1 MTTCT
6 AIPRAEHPR
15 PQWVRESWLN
25 LNGRWQFEMDTGDT
39 GLQRELHKKELAGGI
54 TVPFCP
60 EAPLSGVNYKDYMN
74 AVWYRREVEIPADW
88 SGQRVVLHFGA
99 ADFDTTCWVNDQEV
113 GRHRGGWVS
122 FSFDITGA
130 VTAGETATVA
140 IRCRDKTRG
149 NQPRGKQS
157 PMFDSYGC
165 FYTRTTGIWQTV
177 WLEATP
183 TLYMK
188 RPHIVPD
195 LANKRFRITI
205 PLSNNKPGTSLKAT
219 ASFDG
224 QQVAEAS
231 VAADLDRSP
240 MLDLDIPDSD
250 VHLWGPGEGNLYDL
264 TLELLDADGSVI
276 DKADSYAGLRSIA
289 IDGKVVKINGKSV
302 FQRLVL
308 DQGFYPEGVMTAPTD
323 ADLRGD
329 LELAMAAGFNG
340 ARFHEKVFEE
350 RSLYHADQL
359 GFLVWSE
366 YGDCGLEMTE
376 PPMMMTTEW
385 QDAINRDR
393 NHPCIVGW
401 AGLCETVLPMEDNPD
416 QLDDLMHSMVLS
428 IRNGDPTRLALDS
441 SGGCHR
447 VADIDVYDYHDYN
460 QDPANIVE
468 MLKKVSAG
476 NPPTDW
482 RGHDKETSIPS
493 RPDQPFFLSEF
504 GGTGWNPAEAE
515 GEQAWGYGDRP
526 KNVEEYYERF
536 KGLCDA
542 VMDNPDVF
550 GYVWTQIVDVEQ
562 EQNGIYFYDR
572 TPKFDVSVL
581 KKAQSRKAAIEK

>member
-1 MTTCT
+1 MS
-6 AIPRAEHPR
+6 IPRPEHPR
-15 PQWVRESWLN
+15 PQFIRDTWLN
-25 LNGRWQFEMDTGDT
+25 LNGRWQFEIDTGNS
-39 GLQRELHKKELAGGI
+39 GLKRGLKDRELTGEI

-60 EAPLSGVNYKDYMN
+60 ESKLSGVQEVDYLN

-88 SGQRVVLHFGA
+88 AGQRVFLHFGA
-99 ADFDTTCWVNDQEV
+99 ADFDTTCWVNDQEI

-122 FSFDITGA
+122 FSFDISTA
-130 VTAGETATVA
+130 VKVGESATIVV
-140 IRCRDKTRG
+140 RCRDKTRG

-157 PMFDSYGC
+157 PEYGSYGC
-165 FYTRTTGIWQTV
+165 HYTRTTGIWQTV
-177 WLEATP
+177 WMEAVPQTF
-183 TLYMK
+183 MK

-195 LANKRFRITI
+195 LANRTFRLSI
-205 PLSNNKPGTSLKAT
+205 PLSSNPAGGKIRAT

-224 QQVAEAS
+224 KEVASTE
-231 VAADLDRSP
+231 VAADLDLSP
-240 MLDLDIPDSD
+240 MLDLVIPESD
-250 VHLWGPGEGNLYDL
+250 LHLWAPGEGNLYDM
-264 TLELLDADGSVI
+264 TLELLAADGSVLDSVRTYSGMRSI
-276 DKADSYAGLRSIA
+276 TIADKA
-289 IDGKVVKINGKSV
+289 VKINGVSV

-308 DQGFYPEGVMTAPTD
+308 DQGFYPDGVMTAPSD
-323 ADLRGD
+323 AALRGD
-329 LELAMAAGFNG
+329 LELAMAVGFNG

-359 GFLVWSE
+359 GFLIWGE

-385 QDAINRDR
+385 QDAIYRDR

-447 VADIDVYDYHDYN
+447 VRDIDVYDYHDYN
-460 QDPANIVE
+460 QDPAKIAS
-468 MLKKVSAG
+468 MLQTVSDG

-482 RGHDKETSIPS
+482 RGHDKEPS
-493 RPDQPFFLSEF
+493 TPYRGQPFFLSEF
-504 GGTGWNPAEAE
+504 GGTGWNPNLPE
-515 GEQAWGYGDRP
+515 GDAAWGYGDRP
-526 KNVEEYYERF
+526 QSEEDYYQRF

-572 TPKFDVSVL
+572 SPKFDAARL
-581 KKAQSRKAAIEK
+581 KEIQSRKAAIEE